1 MVTNTATAVLERLL
15 SRRALAT
22 PFTDD
27 HQHLLKI
34 LFAST
39 LDIGPFDRWPTLC
52 ILGAPSHFRRHPR
65 ERAVMLSS
73 HLIKLSL
80 TVHLGPLFETRLA
93 AVVHC

>member
-1 MVTNTATAVLERLL
+1 MAESNLRVQATAVLERLL

-22 PFTDD
+22 PPLLTTD

-39 LDIGPFDRWPTLC
+39 LDIGPFDRWPTLR

-65 ERAVMLSS
+65 ERALMFSS
-73 HLIKLSL
+73 HLIQLS
-80 TVHLGPLFETRLA
+80 
-93 AVVHC
+93 

>member
-1 MVTNTATAVLERLL
+1 MAESNLRVQAIAVLERLL

-22 PFTDD
+22 PSFTND

-39 LDIGPFDRWPTLC
+39 LDIGPFDRWPTLR

-65 ERAVMLSS
+65 ERALMFSS
-73 HLIKLSL
+73 HLIQLS
-80 TVHLGPLFETRLA
+80 
-93 AVVHC
+93 